1 MSRRQLFPLLIAT
14 LLSLPFLIST
24 SHAQSKSPK
33 SPLGASAARN
43 LIRRMAGIELPSGA
57 VHVKSLSSP
66 DRTTVDVVAQ
76 VETAFRFVKK
86 REGWRVAEV
95 RTGDNRWEETVLIL
109 RALRQETAG
118 SGVCAETTP
127 APAKDETD
135 PSAALARCLIAQLLG
150 IEWPVDTDPNRI
162 SLDAVRVRSVSS
174 SLAFGDEPSALV
186 EARVEMQF
194 RLLKGTDGKWRV
206 ARVRTGN
213 NEWAEV
219 ESIANAVNEQKRARA
234 EEELETLAAA
244 LEAFRRERDFYIE
257 AKTESALVDQLNPL
271 YLRRVIRIDPW
282 RKPYQYEG
290 TRSSYTLRS
299 DGADGR
305 PRTSDDI
312 VKTMNAER

>member
-1 MSRRQLFPLLIAT
+1 
-14 LLSLPFLIST
+14 
-24 SHAQSKSPK
+24 
-33 SPLGASAARN
+33 
-43 LIRRMAGIELPSGA
+43 MAGIELPSGA

-109 RALRQETAG
+109 RALRQETTG

-234 EEELETLAAA
+234 EEELGVLAAA
-244 LEAFRRERDFYIE
+244 LEAFRRERGFYIE